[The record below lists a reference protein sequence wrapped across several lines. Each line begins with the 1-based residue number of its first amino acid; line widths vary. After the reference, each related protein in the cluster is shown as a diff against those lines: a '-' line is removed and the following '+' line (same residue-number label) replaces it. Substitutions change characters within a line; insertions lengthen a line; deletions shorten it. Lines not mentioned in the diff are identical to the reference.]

1 VFAAQ
6 ELYCAIQLKAEV
18 IMCLSSAQAKEF
30 YQRLKQEQRQR
41 QAGGMAKHQQEVLVP
56 TIDVRKAQA
65 TKEKD
70 RVRIFTKIEDTI
82 GMKAFNA
89 QLQVFMEAALQEEA
103 RAALLSAEAG
113 SMHGKGGAAGGS
125 DAARGD
131 GAATTSDGEASR
143 GDGKAAASSDGQ
155 AAGGCGGIESGDV
168 GAWCEARCGI
178 GAAMKNTTPLEHA
191 GIKSQLRGKTKAM
204 PSRGTPKP
212 RLYWRYQQPA
222 GAMMSGRSV
231 PRGRA

>member
-89 QLQVFMEAALQEEA
+89 QLRVFMEAALQEEA

-113 SMHGKGGAAGGS
+113 SMHGREGRVTVGMVHEEIKGVRQGV
-125 DAARGD
+125 
-131 GAATTSDGEASR
+131 ATQREAMAQQQQAMVKHR
-143 GDGKAAASSDGQ
+143 EEMAKQQQ
-155 AAGGCGGIESGDV
+155 AAMAKQQGDV
-168 GAWCEARCGI
+168 EALKAEMLVLGAKLDAVLAR
-178 GAAMKNTTPLEHA
+178 L
-191 GIKSQLRGKTKAM
+191 
-204 PSRGTPKP
+204 
-212 RLYWRYQQPA
+212 
-222 GAMMSGRSV
+222 
-231 PRGRA
+231 